1 MPNAVEARLLKQD
14 LPARDRKR
22 VQDAVNTYYNLHV
35 KFNKDKLSQEEKWR
49 LFARILKNALDR
61 NLAAHWHVAVGNGVG
76 YACKV
81 RQGAMGIWKFPDG
94 CVVVIW
100 KSPGLEPEA
109 ESVKEEGAKSE
120 KAVRAKPAKLLFGD
134 AKAEVEAV
142 CQEMSSVDT
151 KDAQV
156 LAAAIRK
163 RLTKDFGPIWHVLA
177 GPSFVVEMGQDCRN
191 EFGIQVGDTRIVGF
205 QHEQLNGGLFPSLD
219 LQKLLSAVPYLLML
233 LLCFGYMALSSLCKD
248 IPESETLRVLNQ
260 QICGGSWEPM
270 LRNVGVVVIVSAFC
284 SRTLPRVFN
293 G

>member
-1 MPNAVEARLLKQD
+1 MPNAVEAKLLKQD

-35 KFNKDKLSQEEKWR
+35 KFNKEKLSQEEKWR
-49 LFARILKNALDR
+49 LFARILKNAMDR

-81 RQGAMGIWKFPDG
+81 RQRAMGIWKFPDG
-94 CVVVIW
+94 CQVVLW
-100 KSPGLEPEA
+100 KSPGLEPAQPA
-109 ESVKEEGAKSE
+109 ESVAREEGGKK
-120 KAVRAKPAKLLFGD
+120 KAVKAKVLFGE
-134 AKAEVEAV
+134 AKAEVQAV
-142 CQEMSSVDT
+142 CEEMSLVDT

-156 LAAAIRK
+156 LAMAIRK

-205 QHEQLNGGLFPSLD
+205 QHEQLDGGLFPSLD
-219 LQKLLSAVPYLLML
+219 LPKLLSAVPYLLML

-248 IPESETLRVLNQ
+248 IPESEALRYLNQ